1 MLNFFLFSFFLSLS
15 LAIVLCLMQA
25 EERMY
30 PGEWRGG
37 RTPGSSGDDY
47 TIHSTADFL
56 DLPKDLP
63 KISRN
68 RHCWNTVT

>member
-1 MLNFFLFSFFLSLS
+1 
-15 LAIVLCLMQA
+15 MQA
-25 EERMY
+25 EERMC

-37 RTPGSSGDDY
+37 RIPGSSGDDY

-56 DLPKDLP
+56 DLPK
-63 KISRN
+63 ISPN